1 MVTPTEMPD
10 GELAAPEEVEDGAV
24 ETVEETLPTPE
35 PDPDDDPE
43 PEVDA

>member
-10 GELAAPEEVEDGAV
+10 AELAAPEEVEDGAV
-24 ETVEETLPTPE
+24 ETVEETMPTSE

-43 PEVDA
+43 TDA